1 MPSHLVINYPTP
13 ASGGRLTNCISSD
26 LLFHKKIVMPPGDAD
41 IAVSACK
48 ITKETLKSIFSNGFS
63 HVKRFAEMLTAHSI
77 LSFPPQYTQQ
87 THIKT
92 SLELKH
98 RGVNLE

>member
-1 MPSHLVINYPTP
+1 
-13 ASGGRLTNCISSD
+13 
-26 LLFHKKIVMPPGDAD
+26 MPPGDAD

-48 ITKETLKSIFSNGFS
+48 ITKGALKNIFSNGFS
-63 HVKRFAEMLTAHSI
+63 HMERFAEMLTTHSI
-77 LSFPPQYTQQ
+77 LSFLPQYAQQ

-92 SLELKH
+92 SLEVKH